1 MLKKTLAAAFFVLL
15 LNSFTFGFQR
25 SPPWQMFNS
34 PEGKFNILAPSKPKL
49 KVEDIDS
56 PPGKVTYY
64 SYSSVSN
71 VGFFSITYFDHPV
84 EAKNAS
90 EINSR
95 LDVIRDGVLSTLGGE
110 VVSEKKMRL
119 YGYPGREFFV
129 KKSEKGSDDLYQWRI
144 FLVGK
149 RVYQLAVATERKDSG
164 SPDIAKFFTSFN
176 LN

>member
-15 LNSFTFGFQR
+15 LNSFRLGFQR

-90 EINSR
+90 EISSR
-95 LDVIRDGVLSTLGGE
+95 LDVIRDGVLSSLGGE

-119 YGYPGREFFV
+119 YGFPGRGIFF
-129 KKSEKGSDDLYQWRI
+129 KKSEKGVHEHKTLRI

-149 RVYQLAVATERKDSG
+149 KE
-164 SPDIAKFFTSFN
+164 
-176 LN
+176 